1 MSLRYGMMGAT
12 KHSASG
18 TKSFWAARDI
28 TKKPNSATLLGW
40 VRREFAVRE
49 EFASYGFLA
58 VACAGVCLLSAG
70 LIALVL
76 S

>member
-1 MSLRYGMMGAT
+1 MMAAT

-18 TKSFWAARDI
+18 TKSFWAVRDI
-28 TKKPNSATLLGW
+28 TKKPNSATLVWWFAAEG
-40 VRREFAVRE
+40 FAVRE